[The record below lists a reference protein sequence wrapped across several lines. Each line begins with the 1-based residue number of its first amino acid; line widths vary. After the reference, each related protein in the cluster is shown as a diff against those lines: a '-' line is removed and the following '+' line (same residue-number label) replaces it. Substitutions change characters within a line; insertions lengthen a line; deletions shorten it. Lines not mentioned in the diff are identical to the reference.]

1 MRLNLDACIT
11 DMMIRKLKSGEFRLY
26 SRKKGAVRSLAQRA
40 RRARTVRARGKA

>member
-1 MRLNLDACIT
+1 MTSSPRPQA
-11 DMMIRKLKSGEFRLY
+11 KRLY